1 LTRATGQAQQLRSK
15 TVTVTDVVDVPPKEE
30 LAEPAIDELRELLA
44 EGRQQGY
51 LTGERIADALQEI
64 ELGPDQ
70 LEGLLLALSDEG
82 IEIVEGDSLE
92 EGSDTQSEEEVVP
105 RLDLSFKS
113 QSSDS
118 VRMYLMAIGKVP
130 LLTGA
135 QEVALAKRIERHDM
149 AAKRK
154 LTEANLRLVVSI
166 AKRHVGRGLP
176 LLDLIQEGNL
186 GLIRAVEKFDYRR
199 GFKFSTYATWWI
211 RQAVGRAIADQA
223 RTIRV
228 PVHMVEQINKLS
240 RVQRQLLLDFGR
252 EPTPEEIAA
261 EMGTTVRKV
270 SQILKISQ
278 QTISLET
285 PVGDEGDSQFG
296 DFIEDQDAVAP
307 VEAVSEILQ
316 KERLDEVLQTLS
328 HRERRVV
335 ELRFGLGGDH
345 PRTLDEV
352 GRTFGVTRE
361 RIRQIEAKTLVKLRS
376 YGECQ
381 RLRDCLD

>member
-1 LTRATGQAQQLRSK
+1 MTM
-15 TVTVTDVVDVPPKEE
+15 TDVVDVPAETG
-30 LAEPAIDELRELLA
+30 LAEPALDELLA
-44 EGRQQGY
+44 EGREQGY
-51 LTGERIADALQEI
+51 LTGEHIADALQEI
-64 ELGPDQ
+64 ELAPDQ
-70 LEGLLLALSDEG
+70 LEILFLALADEG
-82 IEIVEGDSLE
+82 IEVMETDAPRDDGDTGL
-92 EGSDTQSEEEVVP
+92 TQEDKPE
-105 RLDLSFKS
+105 LDLSFKS

-118 VRMYLMAIGKVP
+118 VRMYLAAIGKVP
-130 LLTGA
+130 LLTAA

-149 AAKRK
+149 EARRK

-166 AKRHVGRGLP
+166 AKRHVNRGLP
-176 LLDLIQEGNL
+176 LLDVIQEGNL

-211 RQAVGRAIADQA
+211 RQAIQRGLADQS

-228 PVHMVEQINKLS
+228 PVHMVDQINKL
-240 RVQRQLLLDFGR
+240 RRLRHQLLSEIGR

-261 EMGTTVRKV
+261 QMGASVQKV
-270 SQILKISQ
+270 NHLLKISQ
-278 QTISLET
+278 ETISLET

-296 DFIEDQDAVAP
+296 DFIEDRDAVEP

-316 KERLDEVLQTLS
+316 TEQLDEVLQRLP

-335 ELRFGLGGDH
+335 ELRFGLGGGH

-352 GRTFGVTRE
+352 GKTFGLTRE
-361 RIRQIEAKTLVKLRS
+361 RIRQIEAKTIASLRS
-376 YGECQ
+376 YCECQ